1 MVRNNALKLAKL
13 LNTAWLLFCLPLAT
27 HSLAAGWQHN
37 WQEAAQVNVVPIF
50 PVVAEVVAAAQQQ
63 QSLVLPAA
71 VRINQLLVQSG
82 ERVTAGQA
90 LLIVEGAELVNFSS
104 RLEIAEINAKTA
116 AKRLADNEQ
125 RYKLGDITRQ
135 TWLEW
140 QQHAYQ
146 TKLEWQAL
154 TQQQSALK
162 KWQVQP
168 GQERLVLNSPT
179 SGVVSVTAGLVTGS
193 QISERQPLLTVTDES
208 AYQFELQLPLNVTPD
223 LLRFADCQLNIIWQ
237 SQAVS
242 FQKRTWR
249 SDFIPDNCP
258 VAVGQKVMVTPAILD
273 IAYKIPRQSL
283 VQSADSDAVIADPKQ
298 PVFIPVRVLSRE
310 DEWLYV
316 QGELAGRLIATSDI
330 AALKGMLM
338 GLGAAE

>member
-1 MVRNNALKLAKL
+1 MVRNNASKLTKI
-13 LNTAWLLFCLPLAT
+13 LNTAWLLFCLPLST
-27 HSLAAGWQHN
+27 HSLAEGWEHN

-50 PVVAEVVAAAQQQ
+50 PVVAEVVAAAQHQ
-63 QSLVLPAA
+63 QSLVLPVAA
-71 VRINQLLVQSG
+71 RINQLLVQSG
-82 ERVTAGQA
+82 ERVTVGQA
-90 LLIVEGAELVNFSS
+90 LLIVESAELLNFSS
-104 RLEIAEINAKTA
+104 RLEIAGINAKAA

-146 TKLEWQAL
+146 TKQEWQAVI
-154 TQQQSALK
+154 QQQNALK
-162 KWQVQP
+162 KWQQQPVQQ
-168 GQERLVLNSPT
+168 GLVLNSPT
-179 SGVVSVTAGLVTGS
+179 SGVVLISAGLVTGS
-193 QISERQPLLTVTDES
+193 QISESQALLTVTDES
-208 AYQFELQLPLNVTPD
+208 AYQFEFQLPLNVTPD

-249 SDFIPDNCP
+249 SDFIPGNCP
-258 VAVGQKVMVTPAILD
+258 VAVGQKVMVTPAILEM
-273 IAYKIPRQSL
+273 AYKIPRQSL
-283 VQSADSDAVIADPKQ
+283 VQSADSDAVIADQKQ
-298 PVFIPVRVLSRE
+298 PVFIPVQVLSRE

-316 QGELAGRLIATSDI
+316 RGELAGRLIATSDL